1 VKHVQHQTLWD
12 ISQTISDTTP
22 VWPGDTLFSSAT
34 TWQMNDDC
42 PVTVS
47 RLTMSTH
54 TATHADAPSHYDAS
68 GCAIAEVP
76 LAPYLGLC
84 RVIDVSQCKGNV
96 ITVADIQSK
105 LTDVPP
111 RVLLRTYVVAPQ
123 SVWDNSFRAID
134 PALIAH
140 LATLKVQLI
149 GVDTPS
155 LDAQESKT
163 MAAHKAVAANNMA
176 ILEGL
181 VLDNVPEGDYELIA
195 LPLKFANLD
204 ASPVRAILRAL
215 A

>member
-1 VKHVQHQTLWD
+1 MKSTQPPIWD
-12 ISQTISDTTP
+12 ISQTISTATP
-22 VWPGDTLFSSAT
+22 VWPGDTPFSSAT
-34 TWQMNDDC
+34 TWQMSNDC

-68 GCAIAEVP
+68 GCAIADVP

-84 RVIDVSQCKGNV
+84 RVIDVSQCEGNL
-96 ITVADIQSK
+96 ITLSEVQDK
-105 LTDVPP
+105 LANVPP
-111 RVLLRTYVVAPQ
+111 RVLLRTYLAAPQ
-123 SVWDNSFRAID
+123 RVWDDSFRAID
-134 PALIAH
+134 PDLIAH

-163 MAAHKAVAANNMA
+163 MAAHKVVAANNMA

-181 VLDNVPEGDYELIA
+181 VLDNIPEGDYELIA

-215 A
+215 S